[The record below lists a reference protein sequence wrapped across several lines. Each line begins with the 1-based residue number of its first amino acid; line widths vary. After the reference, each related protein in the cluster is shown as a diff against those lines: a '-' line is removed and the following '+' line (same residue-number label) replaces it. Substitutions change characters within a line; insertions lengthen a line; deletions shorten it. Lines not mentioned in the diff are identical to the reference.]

1 MKLQVRHGAIE
12 MPHSKIKEETV
23 NEIIAGQ
30 PMTGPVQP
38 KVSQASGM
46 PKTHTALQK
55 IADARVKAKEKADQ
69 KQDEFRSKTT
79 QQQIQQRKQAADQRK
94 SAMEEYIDEGRGRPR
109 KVKTEEDPGS
119 EHVIMQ
125 LRKVITTRGHHKVQ
139 HVSGE
144 KSHVEP
150 AQAHKMLAHHDNLRT
165 SSEKHEYAN
174 RLHKSA
180 ASMKDALAGK
190 EEPKRPK
197 ISLAGKI
204 TGTQKD

>member
-1 MKLQVRHGAIE
+1 
-12 MPHSKIKEETV
+12 
-23 NEIIAGQ
+23 
-30 PMTGPVQP
+30 
-38 KVSQASGM
+38 
-46 PKTHTALQK
+46 
-55 IADARVKAKEKADQ
+55 
-69 KQDEFRSKTT
+69 
-79 QQQIQQRKQAADQRK
+79 
-94 SAMEEYIDEGRGRPR
+94 MEEYIDEGRGRPR

-180 ASMKDALAGK
+180 ASMKDAMAGK
-190 EEPKRPK
+190 AEVKKPK